1 MGWRAC
7 EALRILEVRPWSHRR
22 RQPGEIPLL
31 MGPRTGLRCHAMRI
45 EIPEQKKLVYEM
57 TIPIRWGDMDAMG
70 HLNNGTYFRYMETAR
85 IDWMRSIGFQPDPK
99 GEGMVIVNAF
109 CNFYRQIEYPG
120 DVLLRMYVSDPARTT
135 FESWATMARA
145 EAPDVICAAGGAT
158 TIWVDFP
165 AQKAKPLPDW
175 LRALVGG

>member
-1 MGWRAC
+1 
-7 EALRILEVRPWSHRR
+7 
-22 RQPGEIPLL
+22 
-31 MGPRTGLRCHAMRI
+31 MRI
-45 EIPEQKKLVYEM
+45 DIPEDKKLVHEM
-57 TIPIRWGDMDAMG
+57 RIPIRWGDMDAMG
-70 HLNNGTYFRYMETAR
+70 HLNNGSYFRYMETAR

-135 FESWATMARA
+135 FETWATMSLADTP
-145 EAPDVICAAGGAT
+145 EVICAAGGAT

-165 AQKAKPLPDW
+165 KQKAMALPDW
-175 LRALVGG
+175 LRALVSPQAAATS